1 MTAANNDLLK
11 KIAEL
16 EDALIALAA
25 KSAAPTRQLTIK
37 AGAAGG
43 LSVYGLNVRFPV
55 TLYVNQWIRLIEFM
69 PAIQAA
75 IAAGKWTDKAGAP
88 IAVPAGWITPA
99 K

>member
-1 MTAANNDLLK
+1 MSAATNTDLLK
-11 KIAEL
+11 RIADL
-16 EDALIALAA
+16 EAALAA
-25 KSAAPTRQLTIK
+25 KAAPARQLTIK

-69 PAIQAA
+69 PEIKAA
-75 IAAGKWTDKAGAP
+75 IAAGKWMDKAGAP
-88 IAVPAGWITPA
+88 IVLPAGWITPV

>member
-1 MTAANNDLLK
+1 MTATNNDLLK
-11 KIAEL
+11 RIADL
-16 EDALIALAA
+16 EAALAA
-25 KSAAPTRQLTIK
+25 KAAPARQLTIK

-69 PAIQAA
+69 PAIQTA
-75 IAAGKWTDKAGAP
+75 IAAGKWTDKAGTP
-88 IAVPAGWITPA
+88 IVVPAGWSQPA